1 MKKFFTFLIQNYFYI
16 IGVVSL
22 LLVAAVVYLSVTVV
36 GLKKEINK
44 DAVDKLY
51 VENKIEELSNQIK
64 EREDGIVADIAE
76 ALNEIRQRISN

>member
-22 LLVAAVVYLSVTVV
+22 LLVAAIVYLSVTVV